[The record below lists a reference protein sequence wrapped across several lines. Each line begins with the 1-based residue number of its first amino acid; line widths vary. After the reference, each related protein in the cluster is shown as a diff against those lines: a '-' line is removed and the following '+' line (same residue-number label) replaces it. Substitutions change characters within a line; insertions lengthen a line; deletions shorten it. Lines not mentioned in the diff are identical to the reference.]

1 MSDDK
6 LLLQEVED
14 AAIEDEQNNQAGLHS
29 VRELEVVRLTAYH
42 RLITWDFASLTRL
55 TVSHTRPRAVSSFWA
70 APHRAIIELRLP
82 NLVSLGMSMTWV
94 SRLDVGQCPNLET
107 LALNDFYSSQAVT
120 AWVHASEC
128 ARLRELD
135 LEECWGAVGL
145 DLDLPDDLRLERL
158 TMHTHGRVGVYSHG
172 MTARVLRC
180 VSRRRDE
187 SLHSLPWIRAEHL
200 VVRAIGRGPA
210 TLSIPPGAL
219 GGALVTLT
227 IAQPR
232 WFRGFRAID
241 CSGCPALTEITLCRD
256 GDPWRQIAVVD
267 DPDIKLHPVAP
278 RPTIRRNA
286 RVARCT
292 PEFDWREPQQRV
304 SLVDL

>member
-1 MSDDK
+1 MSEDK
-6 LLLQEVED
+6 LFLKEVDD
-14 AAIEDEQNNQAGLHS
+14 AAIDDANNQAGLHT
-29 VRELEVVRLTAYH
+29 VRELEVVTLTGS
-42 RLITWDFASLTRL
+42 REGLTWDFASLTRL
-55 TVSHTRPRAVSSFWA
+55 TVSHTRPASF
-70 APHRAIIELRLP
+70 RSRFDIVLRLP
-82 NLVSLGMSMTWV
+82 NLVSLGMNMTWV
-94 SRLDVGQCPNLET
+94 YFLDLDHCTNLET
-107 LALNDFYSSQAVT
+107 LALNDFYSSHACLALVQAS
-120 AWVHASEC
+120 AC
-128 ARLRELD
+128 ARLREID
-135 LEECWGAVGL
+135 MEECWGVMGL
-145 DLDLPDDLRLERL
+145 SINLPPDLRLERL
-158 TMHTHGRVGVYSHG
+158 TMHTHARVGMYSATS

-210 TLSIPPGAL
+210 TLSIPSDLSGSLA
-219 GGALVTLT
+219 TLT
-227 IAQPR
+227 IVQPR
-232 WFRGFRAID
+232 WFRGFKAID

-267 DPDIKLHPVAP
+267 DPDIKLHPDAP

-286 RVARCT
+286 RVAARYT